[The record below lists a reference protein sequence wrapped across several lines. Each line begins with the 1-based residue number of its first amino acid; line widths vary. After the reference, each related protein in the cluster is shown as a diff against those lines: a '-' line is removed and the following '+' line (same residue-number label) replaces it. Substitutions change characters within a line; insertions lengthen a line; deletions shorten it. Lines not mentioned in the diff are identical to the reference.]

1 VDRAI
6 SGGCKLRPN
15 VGKFACLVLTGNTA
29 TYVRSAQP
37 GHKAGEDVHGVM
49 CPEHQHGQ
57 HLKDHNQNAKL
68 T

>member
-1 VDRAI
+1 M
-6 SGGCKLRPN
+6 
-15 VGKFACLVLTGNTA
+15 TGNTA